1 MRNLGGLVRGALST
15 ALSTALA
22 VVVSTA
28 LLAVAGPVSAGEGDI
43 AAAKRKAN
51 EIARRLAQ
59 ARGRVAELDD
69 RITSLEAQGAEVRA
83 RHALLG
89 DALSTMAVR
98 RYMLGGEPQSARVLS
113 DDGGHEAARADA
125 LAKLVVRDA
134 DSTLDSYRK
143 AGEDLEHALAALEVT
158 KRDADEALEES
169 KARSRQIQTELARL
183 EKLEAERKAREEA
196 ARRQRERQALA
207 EKSRTRPVRTAPT
220 GSASTVAGGDGWLC
234 PVQGAVAFSNDW
246 GDPRSG
252 GRRHEGTD
260 LLAARGTPVVAS
272 VSGIVRPHNSARGG
286 ISYYLAGDDGNTYF
300 GTHLDSL
307 SGASGRVERGTV
319 LGAVGNSGNASGGP
333 NHLHFEIHPGGGAPV
348 NPYPTIAR
356 YC

>member
-1 MRNLGGLVRGALST
+1 MRILAGMVHGALSA
-15 ALSTALA
+15 ALSMAL
-22 VVVSTA
+22 V
-28 LLAVAGPVSAGEGDI
+28 AVARPASAGEGEI
-43 AAAKRKAN
+43 AATKRKAN
-51 EIARRLAQ
+51 EIAHRLSQ
-59 ARGRVAELDD
+59 ARGRVAELEDQI
-69 RITSLEAQGAEVRA
+69 RNLEAQGAELKA

-89 DALSTMAVR
+89 DALSRMAVR
-98 RYMLGGEPQSARVLS
+98 RYMLGGEPQTVRVPS
-113 DDGGHEAARADA
+113 DDGGHEAARAEA

-143 AGEDLEHALAALEVT
+143 AGEDLELSLAAMEAA
-158 KRDADEALEES
+158 KRDADEALLES
-169 KARSRQIQTELARL
+169 KERSRQIQTELARL

-196 ARRQRERQALA
+196 ARMQRERQTRA
-207 EKSRTRPVRTAPT
+207 ENARARPVRTAPS
-220 GSASTVAGGDGWLC
+220 GSAGVAGGEGWLC

-260 LLAARGTPVVAS
+260 ILAARGTPVVAS
-272 VSGIVRPHNSARGG
+272 VSGIVRPHSSTRGG

-300 GTHLDSL
+300 GTHLASL

-348 NPYPTIAR
+348 NPYPTVAR